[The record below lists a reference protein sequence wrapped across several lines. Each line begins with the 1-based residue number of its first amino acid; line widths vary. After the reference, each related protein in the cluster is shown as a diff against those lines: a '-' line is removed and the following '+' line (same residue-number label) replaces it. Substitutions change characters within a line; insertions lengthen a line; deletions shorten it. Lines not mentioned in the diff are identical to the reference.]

1 MKPLACCIL
10 LIAAACGRETTAPS
24 VVTPVNV
31 RSVETSLD
39 GDGASPW
46 STTTFEQFAL
56 GAIDG
61 QFDWKSLG
69 GMGAPP
75 PANPLDTHCAV
86 YDHEIADV
94 VAVMTGPYRL
104 RDFERRSLRIS
115 NAVTSG
121 CYADQTFS
129 ARTADVAGESGAWSR
144 SGNGLL
150 NYALP
155 GATLDNHFAA
165 EWSFASTVPS
175 AQQPGLEVVAS
186 PARGDNHRMS
196 WVQMADWPD
205 GLAVVFA
212 ERSNPAAA
220 GDFLLTT
227 VARRLDR
234 RVPHTIKISMDFVDG
249 PSNDVVRVYV
259 DGELRHQGTSWE
271 NYYHFAANGQA
282 AFGGATPAVNRLMFR
297 TGSDLDRGIP
307 GAAAPAT
314 RGHGFLIDNLRLATF
329 SVPAGVG
336 GCKREGWRGA
346 RDSRGRPFDDQ
357 GDCERST
364 SRADRDSDR

>member
-10 LIAAACGRETTAPS
+10 LVSAACGRETT
-24 VVTPVNV
+24 TPF
-31 RSVETSLD
+31 VETTTSVRDVRTSLE
-39 GDGASPW
+39 GEGSVPG
-46 STTTFEQFAL
+46 SITTFERFTL

-69 GMGAPP
+69 GVGARQPSS
-75 PANPLDTHCAV
+75 THCAV

-94 VAVMTGPYRL
+94 AAVVTGPYRL

-115 NAVTSG
+115 NAATSG
-121 CYADQTFS
+121 CYSDQTFS
-129 ARTADVAGESGAWSR
+129 ARTADVAGESEAWSR
-144 SGNGLL
+144 SGDGLVD
-150 NYALP
+150 YALP
-155 GATLDNHFAA
+155 GARLDNHFEA
-165 EWSFASTVPS
+165 EWSFASAVPS

-186 PARGDNHRMS
+186 PARGDSHRMS

-212 ERSNPAAA
+212 QRSNPAAA
-220 GDFLLTT
+220 GAFVLTT

-234 RVPHTIKISMDFVDG
+234 RVPHTIKLSMDFVDG

-271 NYYHFAANGQA
+271 NYYHYDPHGQS

-307 GAAAPAT
+307 GVAAPAT
-314 RGHGFLIDNLRLATF
+314 RGHGFLIDNMRLATF
-329 SVPAGVG
+329 RVPGSDE
-336 GCKREGWRGA
+336 GCEN
-346 RDSRGRPFDDQ
+346 Q
-357 GDCERST
+357 GDCERAT
-364 SRADRDSDR
+364 SGAASGSNGQADDLKGGARRP